1 MATLSEIQSR
11 WEARRVEHERLGT
24 LVPFASICA
33 EVLSELRE
41 LAIDETITLK
51 EASLLGGYSVDHLQ
65 RLVRQGTIE
74 NVGRKHAPRVRR
86 QDVPTKP
93 GRSVA
98 ALPSAS
104 PSDQLSARRRIVADA
119 QTRKGA

>member
-1 MATLSEIQSR
+1 VTTPAELCAKWSARLVEWRSLGVQASGEKVAAEILDDLRALQSEDLVTL
-11 WEARRVEHERLGT
+11 G
-24 LVPFASICA
+24 
-33 EVLSELRE
+33 
-41 LAIDETITLK
+41 
-51 EASLLGGYSVDHLQ
+51 EASRLGGYSVDHLQ

-74 NVGRKHAPRVRR
+74 NVGRKHAPRLRR

-98 ALPSAS
+98 ALPSTS

>member
-1 MATLSEIQSR
+1 MATLSEIQAR
-11 WEARRVEHERLGT
+11 WEARQVEHSRLGT
-24 LVPFASICA
+24 LVPFAALCA
-33 EVLSELRE
+33 EVLDDLRE
-41 LAIDETITLK
+41 LSIDDTITLK

-65 RLVRQGTIE
+65 RLVRQGTIT
-74 NVGRKHAPRVRR
+74 NVGRKHAPRIRR

-98 ALPSAS
+98 ALPSTS
-104 PSDQLSARRRIVADA
+104 PRDQLSARRRIVADA